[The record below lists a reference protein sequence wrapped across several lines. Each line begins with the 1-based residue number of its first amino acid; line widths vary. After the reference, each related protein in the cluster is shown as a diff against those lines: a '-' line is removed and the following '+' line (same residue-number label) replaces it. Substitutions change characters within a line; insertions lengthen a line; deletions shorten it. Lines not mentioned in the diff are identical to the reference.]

1 MSSALL
7 ESRTAGPDFI
17 FIGEHPAIDFANT
30 LMIGPDG
37 EPLDLLRSWPDV
49 VDWLSRAGLSK
60 DPRLNVSV
68 SRGPEALQ
76 DVLELRKTWIAAIA
90 QLLAEG
96 TVNDEF
102 PTAVNRLLAGDRYC
116 DVVQRD
122 GKKGFR
128 LVRSL
133 SQLDGE
139 KLALTILAR
148 QIATF
153 LAEANLK
160 YLHRCAN
167 TLTCT
172 LYFYDTTKNHR
183 RQWCR
188 AAVCGNRHKVAAFR
202 ERKALMTRQPKETGV
217 GKQESGVRS
226 QESGD
231 WLDT

>member
-1 MSSALL
+1 MSSLFP
-7 ESRTAGPDFI
+7 ESRTLGPDFV

-30 LMIGPDG
+30 LMLSEG
-37 EPLDLLRSWPDV
+37 EPENLLRSWPDV

-60 DPRLNVSV
+60 DPRLNVPV
-68 SRGPEALQ
+68 SHGPEALR
-76 DVLELRKTWIAAIA
+76 DVLELRKTWIAVLG

-96 TVNDEF
+96 TVNNEF
-102 PTAVNRLLAGDRYC
+102 PESLNRLLAEDRYC
-116 DVVQRD
+116 DVVQRE

-133 SQLDGE
+133 SRLDGE

-148 QIATF
+148 QIAAF

-202 ERKALMTRQPKETGV
+202 ERKAQEKEPEERCQAA
-217 GKQESGVRS
+217 KLPRS
-226 QESGD
+226 QG
-231 WLDT
+231 

>member
-1 MSSALL
+1 MSSVST
-7 ESRTAGPDFI
+7 ESRIVGPGFL

-30 LMIGPDG
+30 LMIGPEG
-37 EPLDLLRSWPDV
+37 EPENLLRSWTYV
-49 VDWLSRAGLSK
+49 VDWLSRASLSK
-60 DPRLNVSV
+60 DPRLNVPV

-76 DVLELRKTWIAAIA
+76 DVLVLRKTWIAVLTE
-90 QLLAEG
+90 LLAGG

-102 PTAVNRLLAGDRYC
+102 PEFVNRLLAEDRYC
-116 DVVQRD
+116 DVLQRD
-122 GKKGFR
+122 GKKSFR

-133 SQLDGE
+133 SQLAGG
-139 KLALTILAR
+139 KLALSLLAR

-160 YLHRCAN
+160 YLHQCAN
-167 TLTCT
+167 TLSCT

-202 ERKALMTRQPKETGV
+202 ERKARTTRQTKETGV
-217 GKQESGVRS
+217 RRQESAGK
-226 QESGD
+226 
-231 WLDT
+231 

>member
-1 MSSALL
+1 MSSSLP
-7 ESRTAGPDFI
+7 ESQTVSPDFV

-30 LMIGPDG
+30 LMLRDG
-37 EPLDLLRSWPDV
+37 ESENLLRSWPDV

-60 DPRLNVSV
+60 DPRLNLPI
-68 SRGPEALQ
+68 SRGPEALRYVV
-76 DVLELRKTWIAAIA
+76 DLRKTWIAVLA

-102 PTAVNRLLAGDRYC
+102 PESLNRLLAADRYY
-116 DVVQRD
+116 DAVQRD
-122 GKKGFR
+122 AKKGFR

-148 QIATF
+148 QIGTF
-153 LAEANLK
+153 LAEANLD

-202 ERKALMTRQPKETGV
+202 ERKARGFHEPK
-217 GKQESGVRS
+217 RS
-226 QESGD
+226 
-231 WLDT
+231 

>member
-1 MSSALL
+1 MSSTLP
-7 ESRTAGPDFI
+7 ESRTVGPDFL

-30 LMIGPDG
+30 LMIGPEG
-37 EPLDLLRSWPDV
+37 APLNLLRSWPDV

-60 DPRLNVSV
+60 DPRLNVPI

-76 DVLELRKTWIAAIA
+76 DVLELRKTWIAAIT
-90 QLLAEG
+90 QLLAG
-96 TVNDEF
+96 DAVNEEF
-102 PTAVNRLLAGDRYC
+102 PEFLNRLLAEDRYC

-128 LVRSL
+128 LLRSV

-139 KLALTILAR
+139 KLALTLLAR

-188 AAVCGNRHKVAAFR
+188 AGVCGNRHKVAAFR
-202 ERKALMTRQPKETGV
+202 ERKALMTRRPEETM
-217 GKQESGVRS
+217 
-226 QESGD
+226 
-231 WLDT
+231 